1 MIYKGI
7 IIEIYYD
14 SIVVM
19 AEDCT
24 FKRIKKSNGLEEGME
39 IYFEDR
45 DIIKNS
51 NFTIKN
57 ISKGVA
63 AVFIFAVT
71 SLYVLGSWN
80 ENNKSIALLAV
91 DINPSVEM
99 EINKNYRV
107 IKILALNEEA
117 SKLPLEDLKNYP
129 LIDALEE
136 IVEMAETAGY
146 LREDE
151 SNRVVVTSV
160 ELESNDEADK
170 NLDNLIMEGKK
181 KIEEVS
187 NERGQQ
193 VEVVAIKSDR
203 ETLTKA
209 KEKNIS
215 VGKIE
220 IYRKMKDESKNQN
233 KNEVRELKGE
243 KSEGFI
249 KEVEKNEKVKENNN
263 ENKVHKNNLIKE
275 EKENNKNK
283 KGNENSKDKKDK
295 ENNKNKMG
303 NENSNNKKGNENNNN
318 KKAGKNNGNKKGDEN
333 SKDKKDKENG
343 NDKKDK
349 KEKNKKQ
356 KKT

>member
-1 MIYKGI
+1 MIYKGTV
-7 IIEIYYD
+7 IEIYYD

-24 FKRIKKSNGLEEGME
+24 FKRIKKSDGLEEGME

-63 AVFIFAVT
+63 AVLIFAVT
-71 SLYVLGSWN
+71 SLYVLGFWN
-80 ENNKSIALLAV
+80 ENYKSVALLAV

-107 IKILALNEEA
+107 IKISALNEEA

-136 IVEMAETAGY
+136 IVEMVETAGY
-146 LREDE
+146 IKKDE
-151 SNRVVVTSV
+151 SNRVLVTSV
-160 ELESNDEADK
+160 ELKSNDEGDK

-181 KIEEVS
+181 KIQEVS

-193 VEVVAIKSDR
+193 IEVVTIKSDR
-203 ETLTKA
+203 ETLNKA
-209 KEKNIS
+209 KEENIS
-215 VGKIE
+215 VGKME
-220 IYRKMKDESKNQN
+220 IYKEIEDENKNQN
-233 KNEVRELKGE
+233 KNEIMELKDK
-243 KSEGFI
+243 KSEESI
-249 KEVEKNEKVKENNN
+249 KEVEKSEKVKKNNN
-263 ENKVHKNNLIKE
+263 ENNGNKNNPIKE

-295 ENNKNKMG
+295 ENNKNK
-303 NENSNNKKGNENNNN
+303 EKKENNKN
-318 KKAGKNNGNKKGDEN
+318 KKENEN
-333 SKDKKDKENG
+333 SKDKKEKG
-343 NDKKDK
+343 NN
-349 KEKNKKQ
+349 KNKKDETNG
-356 KKT
+356 KDK

>member
-14 SIVVM
+14 SIVVI

-24 FKRIKKSNGLEEGME
+24 FKRIKKSDGLEEGME

-51 NFTIKN
+51 NFTIRN

-71 SLYVLGSWN
+71 SLYVLGFWN

-91 DINPSVEM
+91 DINPSVEI
-99 EINKNYRV
+99 EINRNYRV
-107 IKILALNEEA
+107 IKVLALNEEA

-136 IVEMAETAGY
+136 IVERVETAGY
-146 LREDE
+146 LRKDE

-160 ELESNDEADK
+160 ELESNDEGDK

-193 VEVVAIKSDR
+193 IEVVTIKSDR

-220 IYRKMKDESKNQN
+220 IHRKMDDKNKNQN
-233 KNEVRELKGE
+233 QDKNEIRELKGK
-243 KSEGFI
+243 KSEESI
-249 KEVEKNEKVKENNN
+249 KKVEKNEKVKESNNK
-263 ENKVHKNNLIKE
+263 NKVHENNLIKE

-295 ENNKNKMG
+295 ENNKNKMR

-318 KKAGKNNGNKKGDEN
+318 NKTGENNGNKKGDEN

-343 NDKKDK
+343 NDKK
-349 KEKNKKQ
+349 EKNKKP

>member
-1 MIYKGI
+1 MIYKGTV
-7 IIEIYYD
+7 IEIYYD

-24 FKRIKKSNGLEEGME
+24 FKRIKKSDGLEEGME

-63 AVFIFAVT
+63 AVLIFAVT
-71 SLYVLGSWN
+71 SLYVLGFWN
-80 ENNKSIALLAV
+80 ENYKSVALLAV

-107 IKILALNEEA
+107 IKISALNEEA

-136 IVEMAETAGY
+136 IVEMVETAGY
-146 LREDE
+146 IKKDE
-151 SNRVVVTSV
+151 SNRVLVTSV
-160 ELESNDEADK
+160 ELKSNDEGDK

-193 VEVVAIKSDR
+193 IEVVTIKSDR
-203 ETLTKA
+203 ETLNKA
-209 KEKNIS
+209 KEENIS
-215 VGKIE
+215 VGKME
-220 IYRKMKDESKNQN
+220 IYKEIEDENKNQN
-233 KNEVRELKGE
+233 KNEIMELKDK
-243 KSEGFI
+243 KSEESI
-249 KEVEKNEKVKENNN
+249 KEVEKSEKVKKNNN
-263 ENKVHKNNLIKE
+263 ENNGNKNNPIKE

-295 ENNKNKMG
+295 ENNKNK
-303 NENSNNKKGNENNNN
+303 EKKENNKN
-318 KKAGKNNGNKKGDEN
+318 KKENEN
-333 SKDKKDKENG
+333 SKDKKEKG
-343 NDKKDK
+343 NN
-349 KEKNKKQ
+349 KNKKDETNG
-356 KKT
+356 KDK

>member
-1 MIYKGI
+1 MIYKGTV
-7 IIEIYYD
+7 IEIYYD

-24 FKRIKKSNGLEEGME
+24 FKRIKKSDGLEEGME

-63 AVFIFAVT
+63 AVLIFAVT
-71 SLYVLGSWN
+71 SLYVLGFWN
-80 ENNKSIALLAV
+80 ENYKSVALLAV

-107 IKILALNEEA
+107 IKISALNEEA

-136 IVEMAETAGY
+136 IVEMVETAGY
-146 LREDE
+146 IKKDE
-151 SNRVVVTSV
+151 SNRVLVTSV
-160 ELESNDEADK
+160 ELKSNNEGDK

-193 VEVVAIKSDR
+193 VEVVTIKSDR
-203 ETLTKA
+203 ETLNKA
-209 KEKNIS
+209 KEENIS
-215 VGKIE
+215 VGKME
-220 IYRKMKDESKNQN
+220 IYKEIEDENKNQD
-233 KNEVRELKGE
+233 KNEIMELKDKKPE
-243 KSEGFI
+243 ESI
-249 KEVEKNEKVKENNN
+249 KEVEKNEKVKKNNN
-263 ENKVHKNNLIKE
+263 ENNGNKNNPIKE
-275 EKENNKNK
+275 KNENNKNK

-295 ENNKNKMG
+295 ENNKNKEK
-303 NENSNNKKGNENNNN
+303 NENNKNKKGNEN
-318 KKAGKNNGNKKGDEN
+318 
-333 SKDKKDKENG
+333 SKDKKHKENG
-343 NDKKDK
+343 NNKKDK
-349 KEKNKKQ
+349 EEKNKKP
-356 KKT
+356 KKA

>member
-1 MIYKGI
+1 MIYKGTV
-7 IIEIYYD
+7 IEIYYD

-24 FKRIKKSNGLEEGME
+24 FKRIKKSDGLEEGME

-63 AVFIFAVT
+63 AVLIFAVT
-71 SLYVLGSWN
+71 SLYVLGFWN
-80 ENNKSIALLAV
+80 ENYKSVALLAV

-107 IKILALNEEA
+107 IKISALNEEA

-136 IVEMAETAGY
+136 IVEMVETAGY
-146 LREDE
+146 IKKDE
-151 SNRVVVTSV
+151 SNRVLVTSV
-160 ELESNDEADK
+160 ELKSNDEGDK

-193 VEVVAIKSDR
+193 VEVVTIKSDR
-203 ETLTKA
+203 ETLNKA
-209 KEKNIS
+209 KEENIS
-215 VGKIE
+215 VGKME
-220 IYRKMKDESKNQN
+220 IYKEIEDENKNQD
-233 KNEVRELKGE
+233 KNEIMELKDK
-243 KSEGFI
+243 KSEESI
-249 KEVEKNEKVKENNN
+249 KEVEKSEKVKKNNN
-263 ENKVHKNNLIKE
+263 ENNGNKNNPIKE

-295 ENNKNKMG
+295 ENNKNK
-303 NENSNNKKGNENNNN
+303 EKKENNKN
-318 KKAGKNNGNKKGDEN
+318 KKENEN
-333 SKDKKDKENG
+333 SKDKKEKG
-343 NDKKDK
+343 NN
-349 KEKNKKQ
+349 KNKKDETNG
-356 KKT
+356 KNK

>member
-1 MIYKGI
+1 MIYKGTV
-7 IIEIYYD
+7 IEIYYD

-24 FKRIKKSNGLEEGME
+24 FKRIKKSDGLEEGME

-63 AVFIFAVT
+63 AVLIFAVT
-71 SLYVLGSWN
+71 SLYVLGFWN
-80 ENNKSIALLAV
+80 ENYKSVALLAV

-107 IKILALNEEA
+107 IKISALNEEA

-136 IVEMAETAGY
+136 IVEMVETAGY
-146 LREDE
+146 IKKDE
-151 SNRVVVTSV
+151 SNRVLVTSV
-160 ELESNDEADK
+160 ELKSNDEGDK

-193 VEVVAIKSDR
+193 IEVVTIKSDR
-203 ETLTKA
+203 ETLNKA
-209 KEKNIS
+209 KEENIS
-215 VGKIE
+215 VGKME
-220 IYRKMKDESKNQN
+220 IYKEIEDENKNQD
-233 KNEVRELKGE
+233 KNEIMELKDK
-243 KSEGFI
+243 KSEESI
-249 KEVEKNEKVKENNN
+249 KEVEKNEKAKKNNN
-263 ENKVHKNNLIKE
+263 ENNGNKNNPIKE
-275 EKENNKNK
+275 ENQNNKNK

-295 ENNKNKMG
+295 ENNKNKEK
-303 NENSNNKKGNENNNN
+303 NENNKNKKGNEN
-318 KKAGKNNGNKKGDEN
+318 
-333 SKDKKDKENG
+333 SKDKKHKENG

-349 KEKNKKQ
+349 EEKNKKP
-356 KKT
+356 KKA

>member
-1 MIYKGI
+1 
-7 IIEIYYD
+7 
-14 SIVVM
+14 M

-24 FKRIKKSNGLEEGME
+24 FKRIKKSDGLEEGME

-63 AVFIFAVT
+63 AGLIFVVT
-71 SLYVLGSWN
+71 SLYVLGFWN
-80 ENNKSIALLAV
+80 ENYKSVALLAV

-107 IKILALNEEA
+107 IKISALNEEA

-136 IVEMAETAGY
+136 IVEMVETAGY
-146 LREDE
+146 IKKDE
-151 SNRVVVTSV
+151 SNRVLVTSV
-160 ELESNDEADK
+160 ELKSNDEGDK

-193 VEVVAIKSDR
+193 VEVVTIKSDR
-203 ETLTKA
+203 ETLNKA
-209 KEKNIS
+209 KEENIS
-215 VGKIE
+215 VGKME
-220 IYRKMKDESKNQN
+220 IYKKMEDENKNQD
-233 KNEVRELKGE
+233 KNEIMELKDK
-243 KSEGFI
+243 KSEESI
-249 KEVEKNEKVKENNN
+249 KEVEKNEKVKKNNN
-263 ENKVHKNNLIKE
+263 ENKGNKNNPIKE

-295 ENNKNKMG
+295 ENNKNKKG
-303 NENSNNKKGNENNNN
+303 NENSNNKKNKENNE
-318 KKAGKNNGNKKGDEN
+318 NKKGNGN
-333 SKDKKDKENG
+333 SKNKKDKENG

-349 KEKNKKQ
+349 KP

>member
-1 MIYKGI
+1 MIYKGTV
-7 IIEIYYD
+7 IEIYYD

-24 FKRIKKSNGLEEGME
+24 FKRIKKSDGLEEGME

-63 AVFIFAVT
+63 AVLIFAVT
-71 SLYVLGSWN
+71 SLYVLGFWN
-80 ENNKSIALLAV
+80 ENYKSVALLAV

-107 IKILALNEEA
+107 IKISALNEEA

-136 IVEMAETAGY
+136 IVEMVETAGY
-146 LREDE
+146 IKKDE
-151 SNRVVVTSV
+151 SNRVLVTSV
-160 ELESNDEADK
+160 ELKSNDEGDK

-193 VEVVAIKSDR
+193 VEVVTIKSDR
-203 ETLTKA
+203 ETLNKA
-209 KEKNIS
+209 KEENIS
-215 VGKIE
+215 VGKME
-220 IYRKMKDESKNQN
+220 IYKEIEDENKNQD
-233 KNEVRELKGE
+233 KNEIMELKDK
-243 KSEGFI
+243 KSEESI
-249 KEVEKNEKVKENNN
+249 KEVEKSEKVKKNNN
-263 ENKVHKNNLIKE
+263 ENNGNKNNPIKE

-295 ENNKNKMG
+295 ENNKNK
-303 NENSNNKKGNENNNN
+303 EKNENNKN
-318 KKAGKNNGNKKGDEN
+318 KKENEN
-333 SKDKKDKENG
+333 SKDKKEKG
-343 NDKKDK
+343 NN
-349 KEKNKKQ
+349 KNKKDETNG
-356 KKT
+356 KDK

>member
-1 MIYKGI
+1 MIYKGTV
-7 IIEIYYD
+7 IEIYYD

-24 FKRIKKSNGLEEGME
+24 FKRIKKSDGLEEGME

-63 AVFIFAVT
+63 AVLIFAVT
-71 SLYVLGSWN
+71 SLYVLGFWN
-80 ENNKSIALLAV
+80 ENYKSVALLAV

-107 IKILALNEEA
+107 IKISALNEEA

-136 IVEMAETAGY
+136 IVEMVETAGY
-146 LREDE
+146 IKKDE
-151 SNRVVVTSV
+151 SNRVLVTSV
-160 ELESNDEADK
+160 ELKSNDEGDK

-193 VEVVAIKSDR
+193 VEVVTIKSDR
-203 ETLTKA
+203 ETLNKA
-209 KEKNIS
+209 KEENIS
-215 VGKIE
+215 VGKME
-220 IYRKMKDESKNQN
+220 IYKEIEDENKNQD
-233 KNEVRELKGE
+233 KNEIMELKDK
-243 KSEGFI
+243 KSEESI
-249 KEVEKNEKVKENNN
+249 KEVEKSEKVKKNNN
-263 ENKVHKNNLIKE
+263 ENNGNKNNPIKE

-295 ENNKNKMG
+295 ENNKNK
-303 NENSNNKKGNENNNN
+303 EKKENNKN
-318 KKAGKNNGNKKGDEN
+318 KKENEN
-333 SKDKKDKENG
+333 SKDKKEKG
-343 NDKKDK
+343 NN
-349 KEKNKKQ
+349 KNKKDETNG
-356 KKT
+356 KDK

>member
-1 MIYKGI
+1 MIYKGTV
-7 IIEIYYD
+7 IEIYYD

-24 FKRIKKSNGLEEGME
+24 FKRIKKSDGLEEGME

-63 AVFIFAVT
+63 AVLIFAVT
-71 SLYVLGSWN
+71 SLYVLGFWN
-80 ENNKSIALLAV
+80 ENYKSVALLAV

-107 IKILALNEEA
+107 IKISALNEEA

-136 IVEMAETAGY
+136 IVEMVETAGY
-146 LREDE
+146 IKKDE
-151 SNRVVVTSV
+151 SNRVLVTSV
-160 ELESNDEADK
+160 ELKSNDEGDK

-193 VEVVAIKSDR
+193 VEVVTIKSDR
-203 ETLTKA
+203 ETLNKA
-209 KEKNIS
+209 KEENIS
-215 VGKIE
+215 VGKME
-220 IYRKMKDESKNQN
+220 IYKEMEDENKNQD
-233 KNEVRELKGE
+233 KNEIMELKDK
-243 KSEGFI
+243 KSEESI
-249 KEVEKNEKVKENNN
+249 KEVEKSEKVKKNNN
-263 ENKVHKNNLIKE
+263 ENNGNKNNPIKE

-295 ENNKNKMG
+295 ENNKNK
-303 NENSNNKKGNENNNN
+303 EKNENNKN
-318 KKAGKNNGNKKGDEN
+318 KKENEN
-333 SKDKKDKENG
+333 SKDKKEKG
-343 NDKKDK
+343 NN
-349 KEKNKKQ
+349 KNKKDETNG
-356 KKT
+356 KDK

>member
-1 MIYKGI
+1 V
-7 IIEIYYD
+7 IEIYYD

-24 FKRIKKSNGLEEGME
+24 FKRIKKSDGLEEGME

-63 AVFIFAVT
+63 AVLIFAVT
-71 SLYVLGSWN
+71 SLYVLGFWN
-80 ENNKSIALLAV
+80 ENYKSVALLAV

-107 IKILALNEEA
+107 IKISALNEEA

-136 IVEMAETAGY
+136 IVEMVETAGY
-146 LREDE
+146 IKKDE
-151 SNRVVVTSV
+151 SNRVLVTSV
-160 ELESNDEADK
+160 ELKSNDEGDK

-193 VEVVAIKSDR
+193 IEVVTIKSDR
-203 ETLTKA
+203 ETLNKA
-209 KEKNIS
+209 KEENIS
-215 VGKIE
+215 VGKME
-220 IYRKMKDESKNQN
+220 IYKEIEDENKNQN
-233 KNEVRELKGE
+233 KNEIMELKDK
-243 KSEGFI
+243 KSEESI
-249 KEVEKNEKVKENNN
+249 KEVEKSEKVKKNNN
-263 ENKVHKNNLIKE
+263 ENNGNKNNPIKE

-295 ENNKNKMG
+295 ENNKNK
-303 NENSNNKKGNENNNN
+303 EKKENNKN
-318 KKAGKNNGNKKGDEN
+318 KKENEN
-333 SKDKKDKENG
+333 SKDKKEKG
-343 NDKKDK
+343 NN
-349 KEKNKKQ
+349 KNKKDETNG
-356 KKT
+356 KDK

>member
-1 MIYKGI
+1 MIYKGTV
-7 IIEIYYD
+7 IEIYYD

-24 FKRIKKSNGLEEGME
+24 FKRIKKSDGLEEGME

-63 AVFIFAVT
+63 AVLIFAVT
-71 SLYVLGSWN
+71 SLYVLGFWN
-80 ENNKSIALLAV
+80 ENYKSVALLAV

-107 IKILALNEEA
+107 IKISALNEEA

-136 IVEMAETAGY
+136 IVEMVETAGY
-146 LREDE
+146 IKKDE
-151 SNRVVVTSV
+151 SNRVLVTSV
-160 ELESNDEADK
+160 ELKSNDEGDK

-193 VEVVAIKSDR
+193 VEVVTIKSDR
-203 ETLTKA
+203 ETLNKA
-209 KEKNIS
+209 KEENIS
-215 VGKIE
+215 VGKME
-220 IYRKMKDESKNQN
+220 IYKEIEDEN
-233 KNEVRELKGE
+233 KNRDKNEIMELKDK
-243 KSEGFI
+243 KSEESI
-249 KEVEKNEKVKENNN
+249 KEVEKNEKVKKNNN
-263 ENKVHKNNLIKE
+263 ENNGNKNNPIKE
-275 EKENNKNK
+275 KNENNKNK
-283 KGNENSKDKKDK
+283 KGNGNSKDKKDK
-295 ENNKNKMG
+295 ENNKNK
-303 NENSNNKKGNENNNN
+303 EKNENNKN
-318 KKAGKNNGNKKGDEN
+318 KKENEN
-333 SKDKKDKENG
+333 SKDKKENG
-343 NDKKDK
+343 NN
-349 KEKNKKQ
+349 KNKKENENSKN
-356 KKT
+356 KKDERNGKDK

>member
-1 MIYKGI
+1 
-7 IIEIYYD
+7 
-14 SIVVM
+14 M

-24 FKRIKKSNGLEEGME
+24 FKRIKKSDGLEEGME

-63 AVFIFAVT
+63 AVLIFAVT
-71 SLYVLGSWN
+71 SLYVLGFWN
-80 ENNKSIALLAV
+80 ENYKSVALLAV

-107 IKILALNEEA
+107 IKISALNEEA

-136 IVEMAETAGY
+136 IVEMVETAGY
-146 LREDE
+146 IKKDE
-151 SNRVVVTSV
+151 SNRVLVTSV
-160 ELESNDEADK
+160 ELKSNDEGDE

-193 VEVVAIKSDR
+193 VEVVTIKSDI
-203 ETLTKA
+203 ETLNKA
-209 KEKNIS
+209 KEENIS
-215 VGKIE
+215 VGKME
-220 IYRKMKDESKNQN
+220 IYKEIEDENKNQD
-233 KNEVRELKGE
+233 KNEIMELKDK
-243 KSEGFI
+243 KSEESI
-249 KEVEKNEKVKENNN
+249 KEVEKSEKVKKNNN
-263 ENKVHKNNLIKE
+263 ENKGNKNNLIKE

-283 KGNENSKDKKDK
+283 KGNENSKDKKEK
-295 ENNKNKMG
+295 ENNKNKKG
-303 NENSNNKKGNENNNN
+303 NENSNNKKNKEDNEN
-318 KKAGKNNGNKKGDEN
+318 KKWNEN
-333 SKDKKDKENG
+333 SKDKKHKENG

-349 KEKNKKQ
+349 EEKNKKP
-356 KKT
+356 KKA

>member
-1 MIYKGI
+1 MIYKGTV
-7 IIEIYYD
+7 IEIYYD

-24 FKRIKKSNGLEEGME
+24 FKRIKKSDGLEEGME

-63 AVFIFAVT
+63 AVLIFAVT
-71 SLYVLGSWN
+71 SLYVLGFWN
-80 ENNKSIALLAV
+80 ENYKSVALLAV

-107 IKILALNEEA
+107 IKISALNEEA

-136 IVEMAETAGY
+136 IVEMVETAGY
-146 LREDE
+146 IKKDE
-151 SNRVVVTSV
+151 SNRVLVTSV
-160 ELESNDEADK
+160 ELKSNDEGDK

-193 VEVVAIKSDR
+193 VEVVTIKSDR
-203 ETLTKA
+203 ETLNKA
-209 KEKNIS
+209 KEENIS
-215 VGKIE
+215 VGKME
-220 IYRKMKDESKNQN
+220 IYKKIEDENKNQDKN
-233 KNEVRELKGE
+233 KIMELKDK
-243 KSEGFI
+243 KSEESI
-249 KEVEKNEKVKENNN
+249 KEVEKNEKVKKDNN
-263 ENKVHKNNLIKE
+263 ENNGNKNNPIKE
-275 EKENNKNK
+275 KNENNKNK
-283 KGNENSKDKKDK
+283 KGNGNSKDKKDK
-295 ENNKNKMG
+295 ENNKNKEKNENNKNKKE
-303 NENSNNKKGNENNNN
+303 NENSKNKKEN
-318 KKAGKNNGNKKGDEN
+318 EN
-333 SKDKKDKENG
+333 SKN
-343 NDKKDK
+343 KKDK
-349 KEKNKKQ
+349 KNGKDK
-356 KKT
+356 

>member
-1 MIYKGI
+1 MIYKGTV
-7 IIEIYYD
+7 IEIYYD

-24 FKRIKKSNGLEEGME
+24 FKRIKKSDGLEEGME

-63 AVFIFAVT
+63 AVLIFAVT
-71 SLYVLGSWN
+71 SLYVLGFWN
-80 ENNKSIALLAV
+80 ENYKSVALLAV

-107 IKILALNEEA
+107 IKISALNEEA

-136 IVEMAETAGY
+136 IVEMVETAGY
-146 LREDE
+146 IKKDE
-151 SNRVVVTSV
+151 SNRVLVTSV
-160 ELESNDEADK
+160 ELKSNDEGDK

-193 VEVVAIKSDR
+193 VEVVTIKSDR
-203 ETLTKA
+203 ETLNKA
-209 KEKNIS
+209 KEENIS
-215 VGKIE
+215 VGKME
-220 IYRKMKDESKNQN
+220 IYKEIEDKNKNQD
-233 KNEVRELKGE
+233 KNEIMELKDK
-243 KSEGFI
+243 KSEESI
-249 KEVEKNEKVKENNN
+249 KEVEKSEKVKKNNN
-263 ENKVHKNNLIKE
+263 ENKGNKNNPIKE

-295 ENNKNKMG
+295 ENNKNK
-303 NENSNNKKGNENNNN
+303 EKKENNKN
-318 KKAGKNNGNKKGDEN
+318 KKENEN
-333 SKDKKDKENG
+333 SKDKKEKG
-343 NDKKDK
+343 NN
-349 KEKNKKQ
+349 KNKKENENSKN
-356 KKT
+356 KKDERNGKDK

>member
-1 MIYKGI
+1 V
-7 IIEIYYD
+7 IEIYYD

-24 FKRIKKSNGLEEGME
+24 FKRIKKSDGLEEGME

-63 AVFIFAVT
+63 AVLIFAVT
-71 SLYVLGSWN
+71 SLYVLGFWN
-80 ENNKSIALLAV
+80 ENYKSVALLAV

-107 IKILALNEEA
+107 IKISALNEEA

-136 IVEMAETAGY
+136 IVEMVETAGY
-146 LREDE
+146 IKKDE
-151 SNRVVVTSV
+151 SNRVLVTSV
-160 ELESNDEADK
+160 ELKSNDEGDK

-193 VEVVAIKSDR
+193 VEVVTIKSDR
-203 ETLTKA
+203 ETLNKA
-209 KEKNIS
+209 KEENIS
-215 VGKIE
+215 VGKME
-220 IYRKMKDESKNQN
+220 IYKEIEDENKNQD
-233 KNEVRELKGE
+233 KNEIMELKDK
-243 KSEGFI
+243 KSEESI
-249 KEVEKNEKVKENNN
+249 KEVEKSEKVKKNNN
-263 ENKVHKNNLIKE
+263 ENNGNKNNPIKE

-295 ENNKNKMG
+295 ENNKNK
-303 NENSNNKKGNENNNN
+303 EKKENNKN
-318 KKAGKNNGNKKGDEN
+318 KKENEN
-333 SKDKKDKENG
+333 SKDKKEKG
-343 NDKKDK
+343 NN
-349 KEKNKKQ
+349 KNKKDETNG
-356 KKT
+356 KNK

>member
-1 MIYKGI
+1 V
-7 IIEIYYD
+7 IEIYYD

-24 FKRIKKSNGLEEGME
+24 FKRIKKSDGLEEGME

-63 AVFIFAVT
+63 AVLIFAVT
-71 SLYVLGSWN
+71 SLYVLGFWN
-80 ENNKSIALLAV
+80 ENYKSVALLAV

-107 IKILALNEEA
+107 IKISALNEEA

-136 IVEMAETAGY
+136 IVEMVETAGY
-146 LREDE
+146 IKKDE
-151 SNRVVVTSV
+151 SNRVLVTSV
-160 ELESNDEADK
+160 ELKSNDEGDK

-193 VEVVAIKSDR
+193 VEVVTIKSDR
-203 ETLTKA
+203 ETLNKA
-209 KEKNIS
+209 KEENIS
-215 VGKIE
+215 VGKME
-220 IYRKMKDESKNQN
+220 IYKEIEDENKNQD
-233 KNEVRELKGE
+233 KNENEIMELKDK
-243 KSEGFI
+243 KSEESI
-249 KEVEKNEKVKENNN
+249 KEVEKNEKVKKNNN
-263 ENKVHKNNLIKE
+263 ENKGNKNNPIKE

-295 ENNKNKMG
+295 ENNKNKKG
-303 NENSNNKKGNENNNN
+303 NENSNNKKNKENNE
-318 KKAGKNNGNKKGDEN
+318 NKKGNEN

-349 KEKNKKQ
+349 KP

>member
-1 MIYKGI
+1 MIYKGTV
-7 IIEIYYD
+7 IEIYYD

-24 FKRIKKSNGLEEGME
+24 FKRIKKSDGLEEGME

-63 AVFIFAVT
+63 AVLIFAVT
-71 SLYVLGSWN
+71 SLYVLGFWN
-80 ENNKSIALLAV
+80 ENYKSVALLAV

-107 IKILALNEEA
+107 IKISALNEEA

-136 IVEMAETAGY
+136 IVEMVETAGY
-146 LREDE
+146 IKKDE
-151 SNRVVVTSV
+151 SNRVLVTSV
-160 ELESNDEADK
+160 ELKSNNEGDK

-193 VEVVAIKSDR
+193 VEVVTIKSDR
-203 ETLTKA
+203 ETLNKA
-209 KEKNIS
+209 KEENIS
-215 VGKIE
+215 VGKME
-220 IYRKMKDESKNQN
+220 IYKEMEDENKNQD
-233 KNEVRELKGE
+233 KNEIMELKDK
-243 KSEGFI
+243 KSEESI
-249 KEVEKNEKVKENNN
+249 KEVEKSEKVKKNNN
-263 ENKVHKNNLIKE
+263 ENNGNKNNPIKE

-295 ENNKNKMG
+295 ENNKNK
-303 NENSNNKKGNENNNN
+303 EKKENNKN
-318 KKAGKNNGNKKGDEN
+318 KKENEN
-333 SKDKKDKENG
+333 SKDKKEKG
-343 NDKKDK
+343 NN
-349 KEKNKKQ
+349 KNKKDETNG
-356 KKT
+356 KDK

>member
-1 MIYKGI
+1 MIYKGTV
-7 IIEIYYD
+7 IEIYYD

-24 FKRIKKSNGLEEGME
+24 FKRIKKSDGLEEGME

-63 AVFIFAVT
+63 AVLIFAVT
-71 SLYVLGSWN
+71 SLYVLGFWN
-80 ENNKSIALLAV
+80 ENYKSVALLAV

-107 IKILALNEEA
+107 IKISALNEEA

-136 IVEMAETAGY
+136 IVEMVETAGY
-146 LREDE
+146 IKKDE
-151 SNRVVVTSV
+151 SNRVLVTSV
-160 ELESNDEADK
+160 ELKSNNEGDK
-170 NLDNLIMEGKK
+170 NLDNLIMEGKR

-193 VEVVAIKSDR
+193 VEVVTIKSDR
-203 ETLTKA
+203 ETLNKA
-209 KEKNIS
+209 KEENIS
-215 VGKIE
+215 VGKME
-220 IYRKMKDESKNQN
+220 IYKEMEDENKNQD
-233 KNEVRELKGE
+233 KNEIMELKDK
-243 KSEGFI
+243 KSEESI
-249 KEVEKNEKVKENNN
+249 KEVEKSEKVKKNNN
-263 ENKVHKNNLIKE
+263 ENNGNKNNPIKE

-295 ENNKNKMG
+295 ENNKNK
-303 NENSNNKKGNENNNN
+303 EKNENNKN
-318 KKAGKNNGNKKGDEN
+318 KKENEN
-333 SKDKKDKENG
+333 SKDKKEKG
-343 NDKKDK
+343 NN
-349 KEKNKKQ
+349 KNKKDETNG
-356 KKT
+356 KDK